1 MLKRQKKKIIN
12 NQDVACFQTDLNTFC
27 SLAKFKGSMV
37 DIKRKLLKLKTQLSW
52 KAEYSF
58 LQFSSKENLFCKTSL
73 KFEDKIKSSK
83 NHNLSF
89 VEGCSNFQK
98 IVIVEHAKT
107 EIHNKICE
115 FEDMQEAQK
124 FQEKYKKM
132 TLTANTPI
140 GESLL
145 NMGKLSEDRQQNLER
160 LFHIAYHTALR
171 GHPYTNFVHELEVQK
186 LHNVEFFKSGSYEN
200 KSVYSEFINF
210 CSRSIF
216 NQRVKEK
223 LQKTNFIS
231 ISHDGSTDSAVI
243 KKNASVLFAD
253 LETFHPTTSF
263 FSLRD
268 LPSQDAEAIFSAI
281 KKAFANE
288 RLEHILRN
296 IVFSA
301 SDGASVNSVIKKGLI
316 SLVRKETPWVGFVW
330 CFTHRLELVS
340 TETSIKMVV

>member
-1 MLKRQKKKIIN
+1 
-12 NQDVACFQTDLNTFC
+12 
-27 SLAKFKGSMV
+27 MV
-37 DIKRKLLKLKTQLSW
+37 DTKRKLLKLKTQLSW

-145 NMGKLSEDRQQNLER
+145 NMGKLSEDRQ
-160 LFHIAYHTALR
+160 
-171 GHPYTNFVHELEVQK
+171 
-186 LHNVEFFKSGSYEN
+186 
-200 KSVYSEFINF
+200 
-210 CSRSIF
+210 
-216 NQRVKEK
+216 
-223 LQKTNFIS
+223 
-231 ISHDGSTDSAVI
+231 
-243 KKNASVLFAD
+243 
-253 LETFHPTTSF
+253 
-263 FSLRD
+263 
-268 LPSQDAEAIFSAI
+268 
-281 KKAFANE
+281 
-288 RLEHILRN
+288 
-296 IVFSA
+296 
-301 SDGASVNSVIKKGLI
+301 
-316 SLVRKETPWVGFVW
+316 
-330 CFTHRLELVS
+330 
-340 TETSIKMVV
+340 